1 RRSYLMSN
9 YDVIVVG
16 AGLSVIVATTEL
28 AASGKRVLLVDQ
40 EGKQSLGGQ
49 AWWSFGG
56 LFLVNS
62 PEQRLMGIKDS
73 LALAKQDW
81 LGSADYDREDEDY
94 WGKKWAEQYINIAT
108 YEKRD
113 WLREKGIRIFPV
125 SGWAERGGYLAE
137 GHGNSVPR
145 FHIACGTGPGIVEPF
160 VHELEHYIKKDLVT
174 FLPRHQVDELI
185 LQGDIITGIK
195 GSILAST
202 NVKRGEK
209 SNRKIKDEFSYE
221 AQAVVVASGGIGA

>member
-1 RRSYLMSN
+1 
-9 YDVIVVG
+9 
-16 AGLSVIVATTEL
+16 
-28 AASGKRVLLVDQ
+28 RVLLVDQ
-40 EGKQSLGGQ
+40 EGEQSLGGQ

-81 LGSADYDREDEDY
+81 IGSASYDRTDEDY
-94 WGKKWAEQYINIAT
+94 WGKKWAEQYINFAT

-125 SGWAERGGYLAE
+125 IGWAERGGYLAE
-137 GHGNSVPR
+137 GHGNSVPL
-145 FHIACGTGPGIVEPF
+145 FLIARGTGARTVEPV
-160 VHELEHYIKKDLVT
+160 VHEREHYIIKELVSR
-174 FLPRHQVDELI
+174 LPRHQVYELI
-185 LQGDIITGIK
+185 LQGDVMKGMK

-202 NVKRGEK
+202 IVKRGEK
-209 SNRKIKDEFSYE
+209 GNRTITDEFS
-221 AQAVVVASGGIGA
+221 